1 MKIRDARRIGWPLL
15 VTALLAL
22 AAVGWTAPS
31 EAAEPALPDGWVPV
45 SPERL
50 GAMRGG
56 YALPSGLVV
65 AFGFER
71 QAWVNGAL
79 VASLKVDI
87 PDVGRMSAAEAGEL
101 AQLQQTRV
109 VQVGPGNLDAL
120 AGGAGLVIQNT
131 LDSAQIRV
139 QTTVD
144 AATRTLG
151 LLQAM
156 HFSEALGRAG
166 LGAAGG
172 P

>member
-1 MKIRDARRIGWPLL
+1 MKIRAARRIGWPLL

-22 AAVGWTAPS
+22 AAVGWPAPS
-31 EAAEPALPDGWVPV
+31 EAAEPALPDGWEPV
-45 SPERL
+45 APERL
-50 GAMRGG
+50 AAMRGG

-79 VASLKVDI
+79 VASLRVDI
-87 PDVGRMSAAEAGEL
+87 PDVGRMSEAQAAEL
-101 AQLQQTRV
+101 AQLQQAQV
-109 VQVGPGNLDAL
+109 VQVGPGNLDTL

-131 LDSAQIRV
+131 LDSTHIRV

-144 AATRTLG
+144 AGTGALG

-156 HFSEALGRAG
+156 NFSEALGRAG
-166 LGAAGG
+166 LGPAGT